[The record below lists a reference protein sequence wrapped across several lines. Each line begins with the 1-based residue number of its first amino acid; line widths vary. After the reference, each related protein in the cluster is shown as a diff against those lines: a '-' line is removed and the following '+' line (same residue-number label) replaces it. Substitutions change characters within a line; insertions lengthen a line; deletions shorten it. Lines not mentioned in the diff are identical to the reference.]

1 MTQKT
6 IKQISNNLI
15 TGVITI
21 EYSDGSTRVFTLDQ
35 LPSAEYDES
44 SLVLKVFGETINFD
58 TQKAETVALAQ
69 TIATIVGT
77 PQVGENLTAVL
88 PSGWT
93 GFYQW
98 TLDGV
103 DIVDATSA
111 VYVVAE
117 EDVGGEVACK
127 VSNPV
132 FTTSSVTAV
141 AAPETP

>member
-6 IKQISNNLI
+6 IKQVSNNLI
-15 TGVITI
+15 TGAITI
-21 EYSDGSTRVFTLDQ
+21 EYSDNSTRVFTLDQ
-35 LPSAEYDES
+35 LPSAEYDGS

-93 GFYQW
+93 GSYQW

-103 DIVDATSA
+103 DIVDATSS

-127 VSNPV
+127 VSNLV
-132 FTTSSVTAV
+132 FTTSSVTAA